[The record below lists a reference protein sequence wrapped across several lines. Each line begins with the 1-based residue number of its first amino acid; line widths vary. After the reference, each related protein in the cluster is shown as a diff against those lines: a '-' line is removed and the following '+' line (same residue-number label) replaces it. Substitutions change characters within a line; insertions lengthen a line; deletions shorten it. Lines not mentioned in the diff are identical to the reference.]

1 MKFRKKKDTIEKIA
15 TDEWGIN
22 RKFNFDL
29 VDYTPRNAETS
40 ICSCCPYLNRCDRFP
55 DPEQMKNE
63 HSTFEDYC
71 CSLDGGQWIP
81 IPEEGTIE
89 RAGLKLRE
97 K

>member
-40 ICSCCPYLNRCDRFP
+40 VCSCCPYLNRCSKFP
-55 DPEQMKNE
+55 DPENMNDKDLN
-63 HSTFEDYC
+63 FEDYC
-71 CSLDGGQWIP
+71 CSLDEGRWIP

-89 RAGLKLRE
+89 RAGLKFRE
-97 K
+97 R